1 MFNLDIKINEKKR
14 VLSTILAVIILFPLL
29 SFVPSTT
36 ITTYAEVASK
46 DEDSSSNVTSLDTIT
61 LGKIKKNITD
71 MMNQD
76 NNSDKMTNIESTI
89 NDTIIS
95 KNIDKNEISF
105 PFNITG
111 TIGSTSTSSSSSNA
125 ATQAS
130 EVTADF
136 NGDGFEDKAIGVPSE
151 HIGSIV
157 YAGLVHVIYGSS
169 AGLSATAVLPDQ
181 FWTQGSFGLPDI
193 VEDHD
198 SFGYVLSAGDYNND
212 GRDDLSIGVPGEDI
226 RNGPNAGDIQQNVGL
241 VHVIYGSSGGLSA
254 TAVLPNQLWSQDS
267 PGIEDVA
274 EDGDFFGFSLSS
286 GDYNGDKSDD
296 LAVGVW
302 REDIDA
308 IDAPGAVQVIYGS
321 SPAGLSATAALPDQ
335 FWTQDSPGIE
345 DVAETVD
352 FFSVSLSSGDYNG
365 DGNDDLAVGASREDI
380 GPIGDEDSGAV
391 HIIYGSSPAGLSAT
405 AVLPDQLWT
414 QNSIDIEDVAE
425 AGNSFGRSLSSG
437 DYNGDGN
444 DDLAVGVPY
453 EEIGSID
460 SAGAVHIIYGSSPA
474 GLSATAV
481 LPDQF
486 WTQDS
491 PGIEDF
497 AEANNQFGRYL
508 SSGDYNGDKSDDL
521 AVGVKSEG
529 IGSIVN
535 AGVVHIIYGSS
546 PAGLSATAVLPDQLW
561 SQDSPGIDD
570 VAEADDNFGGVS
582 SGDYNGDGFDDLAIG
597 VHGED
602 FLGVI
607 PGPGGVFDTIVN
619 AGVVHII
626 YGSSP
631 AGLSATAVLPDQ
643 LWSQDSPGIDDIA
656 ETDDA
661 FGSSL

>member
-1 MFNLDIKINEKKR
+1 MFTLYIKTNEKKFI
-14 VLSTILAVIILFPLL
+14 SSILAVIILFPLL
-29 SFVPSTT
+29 SLVPSFT

-61 LGKIKKNITD
+61 LGKIKKNTSD

-76 NNSDKMTNIESTI
+76 NNSNKMTKIESTI

-95 KNIDKNEISF
+95 KNLDKNEISF
-105 PFNITG
+105 PFNITDA
-111 TIGSTSTSSSSSNA
+111 IGSTSSNA
-125 ATQAS
+125 ATQGS

-136 NGDGFEDKAIGVPSE
+136 NGDGFEDKAVGVPYE

-169 AGLSATAVLPDQ
+169 GGLSPTAVLPDQ
-181 FWTQGSFGLPDI
+181 LWIQGSFGLPDI

-198 SFGYVLSAGDYNND
+198 DFGYVLSAGDYNND
-212 GRDDLSIGVPGEDI
+212 GRDDLSIGVPSEDI
-226 RNGPNAGDIQQNVGL
+226 RNGPNAGDIQQNVGF

-254 TAVLPNQLWSQDS
+254 TAVLPTQLWTQDS

-286 GDYNGDKSDD
+286 GDYNGDESDD
-296 LAVGVW
+296 LAIGVW
-302 REDIDA
+302 REDIGA
-308 IDAPGAVQVIYGS
+308 IEAPGAVQVIYGS
-321 SPAGLSATAALPDQ
+321 SPAGLSATAVLPDQ
-335 FWTQDSPGIE
+335 LWTQDSPGIE

-352 FFSVSLSSGDYNG
+352 FFSVSLSSGEYNG

-380 GPIGDEDSGAV
+380 GPIEDEDSGAV
-391 HIIYGSSPAGLSAT
+391 HVIYGSKLNGLSAT

-453 EEIGSID
+453 EDIGSIG
-460 SAGAVHIIYGSSPA
+460 SAGAG
-474 GLSATAV
+474 
-481 LPDQF
+481 
-486 WTQDS
+486 
-491 PGIEDF
+491 
-497 AEANNQFGRYL
+497 
-508 SSGDYNGDKSDDL
+508 
-521 AVGVKSEG
+521 
-529 IGSIVN
+529 
-535 AGVVHIIYGSS
+535 HIIYGSS

-561 SQDSPGIDD
+561 TQDSPGIEDFAETNNQFGRYLSSGDYNGDESDD
-570 VAEADDNFGGVS
+570 LVVGVKSEGIGSIVNAGVVHVIYGSSQVGLSATAVLPDQLWTQDSPGIEDFSEADDNFGGVS
-582 SGDYNGDGFDDLAIG
+582 SGDYNGDGNDDLAVG

-602 FLGVI
+602 IGS
-607 PGPGGVFDTIVN
+607 IVN
-619 AGVVHII
+619 AGAVHII

-631 AGLSATAVLPDQ
+631 AGLSVTAALPDQ
-643 LWSQDSPGIDDIA
+643 LWTQDSDFIEESAEADDS
-656 ETDDA
+656 